1 MERQG
6 EDNSMAEDSRDKS
19 EKRLRMDQ
27 MPLAVKRLVDTM
39 IGIDPN
45 FEIEDWLIQKANEDL
60 ALLKSSYMN
69 DGNNGT
75 EDTSPT
81 FKAFE
86 EGSETMSKEAN
97 TQLALRQ
104 EKFIRDL
111 KSALIRIENKTYGVC
126 RVTGNLIQKQRLLL
140 VPHATLSIEAKNMQ
154 K

>member
-1 MERQG
+1 MSTVVKNRY
-6 EDNSMAEDSRDKS
+6 SDKDLEEFKGLIE
-19 EKRLRMDQ
+19 EK
-27 MPLAVKRLVDTM
+27 
-39 IGIDPN
+39 
-45 FEIEDWLIQKANEDL
+45 IEKAKEDL

-69 DGNNGT
+69 NGNNGT

-86 EGSETMSKEAN
+86 EGSQTMSKEAN

-111 KSALIRIENKTYGVC
+111 KNALIRIENKTYGVC
-126 RVTGNLIQKQRLLL
+126 RVTGKLIQKERLIL